1 MVVMFNGTFNN
12 ISVISW
18 GLFFII
24 FFGGETGVPGENHRQ
39 VTNKLYHIMLY
50 WVHLAMS
57 GIRTHNVNPNT
68 IPLRYAKKNKNKIE
82 MQYVYITIMTISY
95 VKYDRLLWGI
105 IFYVSYYI
113 QEYTLPFIS
122 IYKVLYMNY
131 FQ

>member
-1 MVVMFNGTFNN
+1 MALSTIFQLYLG
-12 ISVISW
+12 
-18 GLFFII
+18 GCFFII

-68 IPLRYAKKNKNKIE
+68 IPLRYAKKKKKKSKYNTCRS
-82 MQYVYITIMTISY
+82 MYITIMTISY

-122 IYKVLYMNY
+122 IYKALYMNY